1 MKMKWLLKCLPLF
14 MLALVLPACSSHSSN
29 NLFSLRG
36 FVQSGATHNVLQL
49 KGAQVKLFEATSS
62 QPVMIGQAI
71 SDASGRF
78 TITSDRSTSDSIF
91 YVTATLGGGVV
102 LAAVLGPS
110 LPAQATINELTTV
123 AFSYSMAQ
131 FLDNGALR
139 GNAFG
144 LRIAAGMNNNIVNVS
159 TGDSSP
165 VLLSSPNADETNA
178 LRLTRALANLAAA
191 CVRNGKNDCD
201 TLFALAT
208 PPGGSMPADIVQALF
223 DIAHNPAN
231 NVGGIYSQSN
241 VLEIYS
247 RSLESQ
253 PDAWTIAVKV
263 NDSGDDNFLFGGL
276 GNLVFDYRGY
286 AWITNNVVQGTT
298 GSSNWAMVLKP
309 DGSPSDGTNG
319 TPLSPI
325 MGGGLLG
332 GGFGICKDTQGFI
345 WLSNFGWGGVNPTPS
360 GSASEFDLSGQPLSP
375 PDGFQG
381 GVYRVQGIESDQA
394 NNIWLASLGNNR
406 VVVYPGGDADNSV
419 IFQGDDVFLPF
430 GIAIAADGSAW
441 VTNAN
446 PIEGS
451 ISRFEL
457 VDGTITRTF
466 HKLLGKE
473 LKGVVVDPLGNVW
486 TSGGADDTVYALT
499 GDGTVIGGF
508 TGVGGMKGPWGL
520 AVDGDDNIWVADFGA
535 TLPGDVLTGR
545 LTALAGANAA
555 TRPAGLNMG
564 DPITPPTGYTL
575 PSAGSQVLLHNGV
588 PLYGVGAAPS
598 FIPMMRTTG
607 LAIDQAGN
615 VWTVNNWKPDFD
627 IDITSNPGGDGVVIF
642 VGLAKPPRTQLP
654 SEKCPQ
660 PFGCPDSP

>member
-1 MKMKWLLKCLPLF
+1 MKIQCSIRSFLLFILV
-14 MLALVLPACSSHSSN
+14 LVLPACSSHSSN
-29 NLFSLRG
+29 NLFSLQG
-36 FVQSGATHNVLQL
+36 FVQSGATHNVLKL
-49 KGAQVKLFEATSS
+49 KGAQVKLFEATTG

-71 SDASGRF
+71 ADDSGHF
-78 TITSDRSTSDSIF
+78 TIASDRSTSDSIF
-91 YVTATLGGGVV
+91 YVTATLGGGIV

-110 LPAQATINELTTV
+110 LPVQTTINELTTV

-144 LRIAAGMNNNIVNVS
+144 LRIAAGMNNNIVDVS
-159 TGDSSP
+159 TGDSSQ

-201 TLFALAT
+201 ALFDLAT
-208 PPGGSMPADIVQALF
+208 HPGGSRPADVVQALF
-223 DIAHNPAN
+223 DIAHDPAN

-241 VLEIYS
+241 VLEVYS

-263 NDSGDDNFLFGGL
+263 NDSGDDNFLFGGP

-286 AWITNNVVQGTT
+286 AWITNNSVQGTT
-298 GSSNWAMVLKP
+298 GSSNWAIVLKP

-325 MGGGLLG
+325 TGGGLLG
-332 GGFGICKDTQGFI
+332 GGFGICKDTQGLI
-345 WLSNFGWGGVNPTPS
+345 WLSNFGWGGVDPTPS
-360 GSASEFDLSGQPLSP
+360 GSASEFALSGEPLSP

-381 GVYRVQGIESDQA
+381 GVFKVQGIESDQS
-394 NNIWLASLGNNR
+394 NNIWLASFGNNR

-419 IFQGDDVFLPF
+419 IFQGVAGFLPF

-446 PIEGS
+446 IPAGS
-451 ISRFEL
+451 ISRFAL
-457 VDGTITRTF
+457 VGGTITKQF
-466 HKLLGKE
+466 EKFIGKE
-473 LKGVVVDPLGNVW
+473 LKGVVVDSLGNVW
-486 TSGGADDTVYALT
+486 AAGGADDTVYALT
-499 GDGTVIGGF
+499 DGGTLIGGF

-535 TLPGDVLTGR
+535 TLPGDVFIGR
-545 LTALAGANAA
+545 LTELAGANAA

-588 PLYGVGAAPS
+588 PLYGIGAAPS

-607 LAIDQAGN
+607 VAIDQAGN
-615 VWTVNNWKPDFD
+615 VWTAGNWKPDFD
-627 IDITSNPGGDGVVIF
+627 IDLTSNPGGDGMVIF
-642 VGLAKPPRTQLP
+642 IGLAKPPRTN
-654 SEKCPQ
+654 
-660 PFGCPDSP
+660 